1 MVQVRDISHSIWKCQ
16 EVIYVLIC
24 LCLQYSDFQK
34 SRKVPD
40 ASMWADVM
48 ISSCCLYQKNVE
60 AKDSFEEEEEVEN
73 NAPWQLD
80 NPYL

>member
-24 LCLQYSDFQK
+24 LCLQYSDFQN
-34 SRKVPD
+34 
-40 ASMWADVM
+40 VM
-48 ISSCCLYQKNVE
+48 ISSCCLYQKTVE

-73 NAPWQLD
+73 NAPSQLD